1 MKINIAYHKNMY
13 LEPII
18 PVAEELSKRKHELLH
33 NSPGGVI
40 TIGSHISDL
49 LKWENKTP
57 LVFIDHGLCPRKGII
72 NDTIDLIKLNAFILI
87 SGKYYERII
96 NRIDPSYK
104 NYEIIG
110 NPKLE
115 YFIKKQIPRDQIV
128 KKYNLDPAKLIVLYA
143 PTWYHKTKGKPYS
156 HGTIKH
162 IKKIEKAC
170 TNYNL
175 IVFPHPRDHEQKYIK
190 DASLVELK
198 DRAMYYF
205 SASDL
210 LISDFSSL
218 IIDYCFFNKPIIQI
232 TDTIDRNIRR
242 HEDKNQRYVKFDA
255 GEFTQAR
262 KLGEIIDVT
271 LKNPD
276 TQKAKREKWFK
287 HVVEIVIGSSQFAA
301 DAVEKYIKKIT

>member
-1 MKINIAYHKNMY
+1 MY
-13 LEPII
+13 LEPIAPI
-18 PVAEELSKRKHELLH
+18 AEELSKRKHEILH
-33 NSPGGVI
+33 NSQGGVI

-49 LKWENKTP
+49 KKWENKTP

-72 NDTIDLIKLNAFILI
+72 NDTADLIKLNAFILL

-96 NRIDPSYK
+96 NRVDPSYK

-115 YFIKKQIPRDQIV
+115 YFLKKQIPRDQV
-128 KKYNLDPAKLIVLYA
+128 AKKYDLDPAKPIVLYA
-143 PTWYHKTKGKPYS
+143 PTWYHKAKGRPYS

-170 TNYNL
+170 ANYNL
-175 IVFPHPRDHEQKYIK
+175 IVFPHPRDLETKYIK
-190 DASLVELK
+190 YASLIELK

-232 TDTIDRNIRR
+232 TDTIDRNIRK
-242 HEDKNQRYVKFDA
+242 HEDKNQKYVKFEA
-255 GEFTQAR
+255 GEFTKAR
-262 KLGEIIDVT
+262 NLKEIIDVT
-271 LKNPD
+271 VRNPD
-276 TQKAKREKWFK
+276 AHKAKREKWFK
-287 HVVEIVIGSSQFAA
+287 DTVEVVIGSSQFAA
-301 DAVEKYIKKIT
+301 DAVEEYIKNIK